1 MTLTPPSKFYH
12 GPITGIEACYGFPY
26 SADPHCASCGS
37 TKVSKPTY
45 KDGMKSFR
53 CNRCKKK
60 TTLARSAA
68 PDRDAR
74 YEIRKEGYSEV
85 ECLTREELDDA
96 LWDVLMNLDAHYFSE
111 KAREY
116 YGDYYDG
123 LLDNEERYGDGS
135 YQEEAD
141 DLEADVPWVNKLM
154 ALTDGYVDG
163 LEVGES
169 YNLPDFPVTVARIG
183 DRATPRATTSKSVK
197 KAPARKPAG
206 KASAR
211 RR

>member
-1 MTLTPPSKFYH
+1 MTLTPPSEYYH

-26 SADPHCASCGS
+26 SADLHCASCGS
-37 TKVSKPTY
+37 TKVSKPSY

-60 TTLARSAA
+60 TTLATSAT

-74 YEIRKEGYSEV
+74 YEIRKNGYAEV

-96 LWDVLMNLDAHYFSE
+96 LWDVLMNLDASDLSS
-111 KAREY
+111 KARDY
-116 YGDYYDG
+116 YGDYYDE
-123 LLDNEERYGDGS
+123 LWDNEERFGDGS
-135 YQEEAD
+135 YQKEVN
-141 DLEADVPWVNKLM
+141 DLEVDVPWVNKCM

-183 DRATPRATTSKSVK
+183 DRAASGTKTSKSVK
-197 KAPARKPAG
+197 KAPARKPAN
-206 KASAR
+206 R